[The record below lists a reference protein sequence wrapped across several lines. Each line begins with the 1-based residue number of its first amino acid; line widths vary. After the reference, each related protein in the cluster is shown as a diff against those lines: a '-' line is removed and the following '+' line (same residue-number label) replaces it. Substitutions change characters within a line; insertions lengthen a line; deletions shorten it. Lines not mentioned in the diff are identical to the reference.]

1 MSGTGVWRIEA
12 LQNAST
18 QVNRNKSTF
27 RKGETFTARILNINK
42 ESGEVIVRL
51 LDGRQFPARIDTKI
65 ENSLIDNYLLK
76 FIVDDFKENRLIL
89 RLNSNIENINDK
101 NINESEKE
109 VLFKIIKNL
118 GLNISKGDENLIK
131 EMIKFNI
138 PLTQDN
144 LDEVK
149 NLLDF
154 KSKIIEN
161 PQEEDRFIDK
171 YLGAKN
177 ISVNSELGVKV
188 KAILKDF
195 FVSLKTLDLKSI
207 LMMKEENIPINKE
220 SITSFN
226 ILNEENNVISKDIKE
241 FEQALYKERGKVDI
255 KEENFNKAD
264 VTSKNKIEE
273 KSNIKTSEYISKSN
287 IIEKD
292 VKNEVIKENSKNSNV
307 LTLEKEEIINKEI
320 TEKFKLPMHESI
332 KKEIK
337 EKITQMQD
345 SILSIIKEKEDN
357 PEKFAKVIKFL
368 EGKMQD
374 FKIFN
379 TLSNDYYYLNV
390 PMNVKN
396 KDYDCK
402 LVIKDERGK
411 GKKLDSKNMK
421 IATSIKTLN
430 MEVIDAYISV
440 NNCYVNIDIQ
450 AQKKFMDVI
459 ERSKDELLN
468 NLKNSPYSFEILV
481 NEKIEKFTLSNCR
494 SFFNDESISTLDLMV

>member
-51 LDGRQFPARIDTKI
+51 LDGRQFPARIDNKI

-76 FIVDDFKENRLIL
+76 FIVDDFKENKLIL
-89 RLNSNIENINDK
+89 SLNSVIENIHDK
-101 NINESEKE
+101 NIDRSEKE
-109 VLFKIIKNL
+109 VLFKIINNL

-131 EMIKFNI
+131 EMLKFNI
-138 PLTQDN
+138 PLTQEN

-154 KSKIIEN
+154 KNKIVEN

-177 ISVNSELGVKV
+177 ISVNSELGVKT
-188 KAILKDF
+188 KTILKDF
-195 FVSLKTLDLKSI
+195 FVSLKTLDLKSM

-220 SITSFN
+220 NINSFN
-226 ILNEENNVISKDIKE
+226 ILNEENNVIIKDVKE
-241 FEQALYKERGKVDI
+241 FEQALYKEKGQVGI
-255 KEENFNKAD
+255 KEENFNKVD
-264 VTSKNKIEE
+264 LISKNKVEE
-273 KSNIKTSEYISKSN
+273 KSNVKTSEYTSEGN
-287 IIEKD
+287 GIEKN
-292 VKNEVIKENSKNSNV
+292 VKNEVTKENSRNSNV
-307 LTLEKEEIINKEI
+307 LTLEKEEFINKEI
-320 TEKFKLPMHESI
+320 PEKIKLPMHESI

-345 SILSIIKEKEDN
+345 SISLIIKEKEDN
-357 PEKFAKVIKFL
+357 PEQFTKVMKFL

-374 FKIFN
+374 FKMFN

-396 KDYDCK
+396 EDYDCK

-440 NNCYVNIDIQ
+440 NNCYINIDIQ
-450 AQKKFMDVI
+450 AQKKFMAVI
-459 ERSKDELLN
+459 ERCKDELLN
-468 NLKNSPYSFEILV
+468 DLKNLPYSFEVLV
-481 NEKIEKFTLSNCR
+481 NEKVEKFTLSSCR
-494 SFFNDESISTLDLMV
+494 DFFNDESISTLDLMV